1 MVFFSFYKITN
12 LVNFIN
18 PCWNMLKAMHE
29 SVISLFAD
37 FFIHLFGSL
46 GPFSGILKFFWCFLE
61 PLSDS
66 IQPWIENFV
75 LSHPWEKNNVLT
87 WMLNIFIIIQ
97 VSIFHLFSVSLYV
110 PVCVIINLS
119 NKINI
124 ISLVFSLYAFPSSL
138 NANSLF
144 HCLHVGCINS
154 IKIGIHVAECFCHDL
169 CLFFDIFWSIQLQNP
184 LTCTCKSRKKY
195 NFQK

>member
-1 MVFFSFYKITN
+1 MRFVFVSFYKITN

-18 PCWNMLKAMHE
+18 PCRNMLKAVHE
-29 SVISLFAD
+29 SVVSLFAD

-46 GPFSGILKFFWCFLE
+46 GPFSGILKLFWCFLE
-61 PLSDS
+61 PLSDT
-66 IQPWIENFV
+66 IQPWKENLV

-97 VSIFHLFSVSLYV
+97 VSIFHLFSVSLYI

-124 ISLVFSLYAFPSSL
+124 IFPHAFPSSL
-138 NANSLF
+138 NVNLLF

-195 NFQK
+195 NFRK